1 MSKSIDNLLKQLLDS
16 QESQAKALEEKFAAF
31 AGENNTYTE
40 RMRKMEESL
49 SDAMKKVLEMDNN
62 IKDYHKATGSKV
74 EAMEA
79 QYAKMFAPKTD
90 DEGAKED
97 EKKHEE
103 NEPESIKKQEEE
115 MEDDEKKKAK
125 KKAKKATEDEEENE
139 AEEKEP
145 KALEDSKINDNRG
158 KALEDSGIDDNRG
171 KAGKFPVE
179 NKLIV
184 DGPDAEAANDLGGIN
199 KNQTVLTK
207 PNQKRHKENPMGKP
221 KNAEETIPETQASEE
236 QSTEAQASETEAA
249 PVASAETPASVSA
262 AVAEV
267 VDDSIDA
274 KIEAI
279 AKKFASLAAI
289 KPVALAEELNST
301 KATMAMEV
309 AAKEE
314 AVSKYKALEEKFETL
329 MSKVN
334 SIEKSAKTVEE
345 KAAQIVSNH
354 GTEAV
359 AISVD
364 TAPVAETDSDIYKKF
379 EALSGVEQ
387 RKFYLANKQVIERH
401 ASSVLRSKRS

>member
-1 MSKSIDNLLKQLLDS
+1 MSKSIVNLLKQLLES
-16 QESQAKALEEKFAAF
+16 QESQAKAFDEKFATF

-62 IKDYHKATGSKV
+62 IKDYHKATGAKV

-79 QYAKMFAPKTD
+79 QYSKMFAPKT
-90 DEGAKED
+90 EGVDED
-97 EKKHEE
+97 ESKHEKS
-103 NEPESIKKQEEE
+103 EPASIKKQEEE
-115 MEDDEKKKAK
+115 MEDDEEKKKKQVKKDKKEHLKEDEEEMKDEKKLMAK
-125 KKAKKATEDEEENE
+125 KDCDDEDEEENE
-139 AEEKEP
+139 GEEKEP
-145 KALEDSKINDNRG
+145 KAKKMPPEQ
-158 KALEDSGIDDNRG
+158 
-171 KAGKFPVE
+171 
-179 NKLIV
+179 KLPV
-184 DGPDAEAANDLGGIN
+184 DGPDAANDLGGIN
-199 KNQTVLTK
+199 KNQTVLAK
-207 PNQKRHKENPMGKP
+207 PNQKRHKENPLGKP
-221 KNAEETIPETQASEE
+221 KNAEETTPETQASEAE
-236 QSTEAQASETEAA
+236 VE

-279 AKKFASLAAI
+279 AKKFASLTATKPAA
-289 KPVALAEELNST
+289 LEEELNST
-301 KATMAMEV
+301 RATMAMEV
-309 AAKEE
+309 RAKEE
-314 AVSKYKALEEKFETL
+314 AVTKYKALEEKFEML

-334 SIEKSAKTVEE
+334 TIEKSAKTVEE

-379 EALSGVEQ
+379 ETLKGVEQ
-387 RKFYLANKQVIERH
+387 RKFYLDNKQIIERH

>member
-16 QESQAKALEEKFAAF
+16 QESQAKALEEKFATF

-62 IKDYHKATGSKV
+62 IKDYHKATGAKV

-79 QYAKMFAPKTD
+79 QYAKMFAPKT
-90 DEGAKED
+90 EGVDED
-97 EKKHEE
+97 EAKHEKS
-103 NEPESIKKQEEE
+103 EPASIKKQEEE
-115 MEDDEKKKAK
+115 MEDDEEKKKKQVK
-125 KKAKKATEDEEENE
+125 KDKKEHLKEDEEEMKDEKKLMAKKDCDDEDEDENE
-139 AEEKEP
+139 GEEKEP
-145 KALEDSKINDNRG
+145 KAKRMPPEQ
-158 KALEDSGIDDNRG
+158 
-171 KAGKFPVE
+171 
-179 NKLIV
+179 KLPV
-184 DGPDAEAANDLGGIN
+184 DGPDAANDLGGIN
-199 KNQTVLTK
+199 KNQTVLAK
-207 PNQKRHKENPMGKP
+207 PNQKRHKENPLGKP
-221 KNAEETIPETQASEE
+221 KNAEETTPETQASE
-236 QSTEAQASETEAA
+236 TEAE

-279 AKKFASLAAI
+279 AKKFASLTAA
-289 KPVALAEELNST
+289 KPAALEEELNST
-301 KATMAMEV
+301 RATMAMEV
-309 AAKEE
+309 RAKEE
-314 AVSKYKALEEKFETL
+314 AVTKYKALEEKFEML

-334 SIEKSAKTVEE
+334 TIEKSAKTVEE

-379 EALSGVEQ
+379 ETLKGVEQ
-387 RKFYLANKQVIERH
+387 RKFYLDNKQIIERH

>member
-1 MSKSIDNLLKQLLDS
+1 MSKSIDNLLKQLLES
-16 QESQAKALEEKFAAF
+16 QESQAKAFDEKFATF

-62 IKDYHKATGSKV
+62 IKDYHKATGAKV

-79 QYAKMFAPKTD
+79 QYAKMFAPKT
-90 DEGAKED
+90 EGVDED
-97 EKKHEE
+97 ETKHEKS
-103 NEPESIKKQEEE
+103 EPASIKKQEEE
-115 MEDDEKKKAK
+115 MEDDEEKKKKQIK
-125 KKAKKATEDEEENE
+125 KDKKEHIKEDEEEMKDE
-139 AEEKEP
+139 KKLMAKEDCDDEEDEGEEKEP
-145 KALEDSKINDNRG
+145 KAKRMPPEQ
-158 KALEDSGIDDNRG
+158 
-171 KAGKFPVE
+171 
-179 NKLIV
+179 KLPV
-184 DGPDAEAANDLGGIN
+184 DGPDASNDLGGIN
-199 KNQTVLTK
+199 KNQTVLAK
-207 PNQKRHKENPMGKP
+207 PNQKRHKENPLGKP
-221 KNAEETIPETQASEE
+221 KNAEETTPETQASE
-236 QSTEAQASETEAA
+236 TEVE
-249 PVASAETPASVSA
+249 PVASAETPASVTE

-279 AKKFASLAAI
+279 AKKFASLTAA
-289 KPVALAEELNST
+289 KPVALEEELNST

-309 AAKEE
+309 KAKEE
-314 AVSKYKALEEKFETL
+314 AVSKYKALEEKFEML

-334 SIEKSAKTVEE
+334 TIEKSAKTVEE
-345 KAAQIVSNH
+345 KAAQIVSSH

-364 TAPVAETDSDIYKKF
+364 EVPVAETEADIYKKF
-379 EALSGVEQ
+379 EALKGVEQ

>member
-16 QESQAKALEEKFAAF
+16 QESQAKAFDEKFATF

-62 IKDYHKATGSKV
+62 IKDYHKATGAKV

-79 QYAKMFAPKTD
+79 QYSKMFAPKTEGED
-90 DEGAKED
+90 IKKDEAEH
-97 EKKHEE
+97 EK
-103 NEPESIKKQEEE
+103 NEPASIKKQEEE
-115 MEDDEKKKAK
+115 MEDDESKKKKQIK
-125 KKAKKATEDEEENE
+125 KDKKEHLKEDEEEMKDERKLMANENEEEDEDEDE
-139 AEEKEP
+139 AEEKEK
-145 KALEDSKINDNRG
+145 KAKRMPPEQ
-158 KALEDSGIDDNRG
+158 
-171 KAGKFPVE
+171 
-179 NKLIV
+179 KLPV
-184 DGPDAEAANDLGGIN
+184 DGPDAANDLGGIN
-199 KNQTVLTK
+199 KNQTVLAK
-207 PNQKRHKENPMGKP
+207 PNQKRHKENPLGKP
-221 KNAEETIPETQASEE
+221 KNAEETLPETQASE
-236 QSTEAQASETEAA
+236 TVAEAQSSEEKVEVLASSEAPA
-249 PVASAETPASVSA
+249 P
-262 AVAEV
+262 VAEV
-267 VDDSIDA
+267 VDEGIDA

-279 AKKFASLAAI
+279 AKKFASLTAA
-289 KPVALAEELNST
+289 KPAALVEELNST

-309 AAKEE
+309 RAKEE
-314 AVSKYKALEEKFETL
+314 AVSKYKALEEKFEML

-334 SIEKSAKTVEE
+334 TIEKSAKTVEE

-379 EALSGVEQ
+379 EALAGVEQ